1 MRHKLRFAV
10 AAALAFGC
18 IALFGLAI
26 SSADPNLFDGYYPVL
41 LVLNLLLVVTLFGI
55 VLAMGWQLLRRYQ
68 AGKFGSKLTVRL
80 AVSTTVFA
88 VVPTIV
94 LYFISNAFITRSIE
108 SWFDVRV
115 ERALDSGVAI
125 TRNVL
130 ARQQADTEEE
140 ARRIAQALRNVPRE
154 LLMTELLQQ
163 VEHLQ
168 GADALVLTGN
178 LTAVAAASG
187 SKLDLILPS
196 MPGHLQIQAAK
207 NSGIYSTVDGDIFE
221 TGEQNPGAQLSIRV
235 IVPIPHDS
243 LASDTFGGG
252 LWGGARSEPL
262 YLQLIRPVES
272 KITENASELLA
283 GYRDYQELVLSRDSL
298 RTIYGTTLT
307 ITLLLTAFGAI
318 VAALSFAKS
327 AAQPLAQLARG
338 TRRVAEG
345 VFQPI
350 REFSGGD
357 EINTLTSSFN
367 TMIGQL
373 SEAHQSLER
382 QRRTAEQA
390 QAYLE
395 KVLAT
400 ISSGVIVCDADLTLV
415 TSNDAAHRMLG
426 DSCCAV
432 GSQLRDTE
440 PALAEALL
448 HERDK
453 RRAGEAFSFE
463 FELSRTPHNM
473 PLFVRIAPMA
483 LGAQTGMVLV
493 FDDITPIVEAQR
505 SAAWGEVARR
515 LAHEIKNPLTPIRL
529 SAERLEWKLA
539 DKLSDPADVALLQR
553 TTGTIVTQ
561 VDALKTMVD
570 DFRQYA
576 KIPDAKPRAVVFDEF
591 LFDVVTL
598 YHSAGMPVIFRP
610 GALGCVVLIDAVQWK
625 QVFHNLISNSV
636 DAMANVEKPK
646 LTIRTETLCRPG
658 DQAPYAIRL
667 LLTDNGSGFSE
678 KILGH
683 AFEPYI
689 TTKETGTGL
698 GLPMVKKILDNHGAS
713 IQIANRTD
721 GQSGAQVEII
731 VKILAEPRPSEA
743 EREGERRDHNPDDAL
758 S

>member
-1 MRHKLRFAV
+1 MHHKLRFAV

-26 SSADPNLFDGYYPVL
+26 SSADPTLFDGYYPVL
-41 LVLNLLLVVTLFGI
+41 LILNVFLVITLFGT
-55 VLAMGWQLLRRYQ
+55 VVAMGWQLMRRYR
-68 AGKFGSKLTVRL
+68 AGIFGSKLTVRL
-80 AVSTTVFA
+80 TLSTMVLA

-94 LYFISNAFITRSIE
+94 LFFISSAFIARSIE
-108 SWFDVRV
+108 AWFDVRV
-115 ERALDSGVAI
+115 ERALESGVTI
-125 TRNVL
+125 TRSIL
-130 ARQQADTEEE
+130 SRQQADTEEE
-140 ARRIAQALRNVPRE
+140 ARRIAQTLRNVPQS
-154 LLMTELLQQ
+154 LLMGELLQQ

-207 NSGIYSTVDGDIFE
+207 NTGIYSTVDGDIFE
-221 TGEQNPGAQLSIRV
+221 AGEQNPDAALSIRV
-235 IVPIPHDS
+235 IVPIPNDGYLSDS
-243 LASDTFGGG
+243 FGGG
-252 LWGGARSEPL
+252 LLGNARTEPL

-272 KITENASELLA
+272 SVTENAAELLA
-283 GYRDYQELVLSRDSL
+283 GYRDYQELLFSRDSL

-318 VAALSFAKS
+318 VAAISFAKR

-350 REFSGGD
+350 REFSGSD
-357 EINTLTSSFN
+357 EINTLTQSFN
-367 TMIGQL
+367 AMIGQL

-395 KVLAT
+395 RVLAT
-400 ISSGVIVCDADLTLV
+400 ISSGVIVFDADLTLV

-426 DSCCAV
+426 DRCCAV
-432 GSQLRDTE
+432 GSQLRETE
-440 PALAEALL
+440 PTLAATLCR
-448 HERDK
+448 ERDK
-453 RRAGEAFSFE
+453 RRADEPFSFE
-463 FELSRTPHNM
+463 FELQRSPRNM
-473 PLFVRIAPMA
+473 PLFLRIAPMP
-483 LGAQTGMVLV
+483 LGAQTGLVVV
-493 FDDITPIVEAQR
+493 FDDISPIVEAQR

-539 DKLSDPADVALLQR
+539 DKLTDPADLSLLQR
-553 TTGTIVTQ
+553 TTGTIITQ

-570 DFRQYA
+570 DFRQFA
-576 KIPDAKPRAVVFDEF
+576 RIPDARPKAVVFDEF
-591 LFDVVTL
+591 LFEVVSL

-610 GALGCVVLIDAVQWK
+610 GALGCRVMIDVGQWK
-625 QVFHNLISNSV
+625 QIFHNLVSNSV
-636 DAMANVEKPK
+636 DAMADVEKPRIVI
-646 LTIRTETLCRPG
+646 TTEALSRDNEP
-658 DQAPYAIRL
+658 APYAIRL
-667 LLTDNGSGFSE
+667 LLKDNGSGFSE
-678 KILGH
+678 TILSH
-683 AFEPYI
+683 AFEPYV

-698 GLPMVKKILDNHGAS
+698 GLPMVKKILDNHGAA
-713 IQIANRTD
+713 IQLSNRTD
-721 GQSGAQVEII
+721 APCGAQVEII
-731 VKILAEPRPSEA
+731 VQAVQ
-743 EREGERRDHNPDDAL
+743 DDADGGTAETEPDRTIR
-758 S
+758 

>member
-1 MRHKLRFAV
+1 MRHKLRFAI

-26 SSADPNLFDGYYPVL
+26 SSADPTLFDGYFPIL
-41 LVLNLLLVVTLFGI
+41 LSLNVILVIVLFGT
-55 VLAMGWQLLRRYQ
+55 VVAMGWQLWRRYR
-68 AGKFGSKLTVRL
+68 AGIFGSKLTVRL
-80 AVSTTVFA
+80 TLSTMLLA
-88 VVPTIV
+88 VVPTVV
-94 LYFISNAFITRSIE
+94 LYFISSAFITRSIE

-115 ERALDSGVAI
+115 ERALDSGVTI
-125 TRNVL
+125 TRSIL
-130 ARQQADTEEE
+130 SRQQADTEEE
-140 ARRIAQALRNVPRE
+140 ARRIAQALRNVPKS
-154 LLMTELLQQ
+154 LLLGELLQQ

-187 SKLDLILPS
+187 SKLNLILPS

-221 TGEQNPGAQLSIRV
+221 ASEQNPDANLSVRV
-235 IVPIPHDS
+235 IVPIPNDS
-243 LASDTFGGG
+243 LSSSDFEGS
-252 LWGGARSEPL
+252 LWNGDHSEPL

-272 KITENASELLA
+272 KITENAAELLA
-283 GYRDYQELVLSRDSL
+283 GYRDYQELLFSRESL

-318 VAALSFAKS
+318 VAAISFSKN
-327 AAQPLAQLARG
+327 AAQPLSQLARG

-345 VFQPI
+345 VFAPI
-350 REFSGGD
+350 REFSGSD
-357 EINTLTSSFN
+357 EINTLTQSFN

-395 KVLAT
+395 RVLAT
-400 ISSGVIVCDADLTLV
+400 ISSGVLVVDADLTLV

-426 DSCCAV
+426 DRCCAI
-432 GSQLRDTE
+432 GSQLGDTV
-440 PALAEALL
+440 PALALTIL
-448 HERDK
+448 KERDK
-453 RRAGEAFSFE
+453 RRSDEAFSFE
-463 FELSRTPHNM
+463 FELERSPHNM
-473 PLFVRIAPMA
+473 PLFLRIAPMP
-483 LGAQTGMVLV
+483 LGVQTGLVVV

-539 DKLSDPADVALLQR
+539 DRLEDPADIALLQR
-553 TTGTIVTQ
+553 TTSTIITQ

-570 DFRQYA
+570 DFRQFA
-576 KIPDAKPRAVVFDEF
+576 KIPDAKPERVVFDEF
-591 LFDVVTL
+591 LFEVISL

-610 GALGCVVLIDAVQWK
+610 AALGCRVEIDTGQWK
-625 QVFHNLISNSV
+625 QVLHNLISNSV
-636 DAMANVEKPK
+636 DAMVDEEKPRIVVTTEA
-646 LTIRTETLCRPG
+646 LTRTGES
-658 DQAPYAIRL
+658 APYAIRL
-667 LLTDNGSGFSE
+667 LLRDNGSGFGE
-678 KILGH
+678 QILTH

-713 IQIANRTD
+713 IHLSNRKD
-721 GQSGAQVEII
+721 GQRGAQIEII
-731 VKILAEPRPSEA
+731 VKVVPDTEGTPLDPSA
-743 EREGERRDHNPDDAL
+743 SFP
-758 S
+758 